1 VAASRGIFSKSSF
14 TSYSTQ
20 HAGRFFDDYLTCP
33 PGIQP
38 NYFSAIK
45 NITSV
50 NFWLD
55 LPRFYFLIFNSVGPQ
70 SLKRNWQINSA
81 HVNCFTKILDKFV
94 LRKLVCKLPCSV
106 WKNKSKSSRR
116 DENSWKDPLE
126 LKQDFASS
134 SSLTG

>member
-1 VAASRGIFSKSSF
+1 LKTHRESFVLESNHISVRTKPSEVLLERKKEGKIGLLLGNVVKEKEKKNWVTTRERPFVVASRGILSKSSF

-20 HAGRFFDDYLTCP
+20 HAGWFFDDYLTCP

-55 LPRFYFLIFNSVGPQ
+55 LPQLLFSNIQLIFAPN
-70 SLKRNWQINSA
+70 I
-81 HVNCFTKILDKFV
+81 
-94 LRKLVCKLPCSV
+94 
-106 WKNKSKSSRR
+106 
-116 DENSWKDPLE
+116 
-126 LKQDFASS
+126 
-134 SSLTG
+134 